1 MPTVV
6 VAVVGG
12 VLALTGVAL
21 LVLPG
26 PGMILVAAGLAVLS
40 SRFAWAKRP
49 LGFARN
55 RAEAGMRQVARR
67 RASALWALGCAAALL
82 LVAALGLAG
91 VQAPGLTRLT
101 AVLMAGSG
109 LFLVGSVVYARH
121 AGNRA
126 PV

>member
-1 MPTVV
+1 MPTAV

-12 VLALTGVAL
+12 LLTAAGVAL

-26 PGMILVAAGLAVLS
+26 PGMVLVAVGLAVLA
-40 SRFAWAKRP
+40 SRFAWVKRP
-49 LGFARN
+49 LGFART

-67 RASALWALGCAAALL
+67 RASALFALGCAVLL
-82 LVAALGLAG
+82 LLAAGLPYLG
-91 VQAPGLTRLT
+91 VEVPGLTKLT
-101 AVLMAGSG
+101 AILLAGSG
-109 LFLVGSVVYARH
+109 VFLVGTVIWARH